1 MLQRGFAQIGVC
13 GKKHFSR
20 STDVVSLYVNTAVCV
35 CLFDSFRVCAGAL
48 GKSLEDV
55 DGLHLT
61 ADTERIFHTTST
73 AAAAAAAAAEE
84 EEAGLGKG
92 EGEWGE
98 WGEAGGV
105 PLVCVH
111 LLLTRHVI
119 KVKCV

>member
-1 MLQRGFAQIGVC
+1 MCTL
-13 GKKHFSR
+13 
-20 STDVVSLYVNTAVCV
+20 LCV

-73 AAAAAAAAAEE
+73 AAAAEE
-84 EEAGLGKG
+84 EEAGLGNG
-92 EGEWGE
+92 EGRGWG
-98 WGEAGGV
+98 GAGGV